1 MDRLLHVTT
10 AVSILLLV
18 MVLTSLRRAHI
29 RVEYSVTWLLA
40 SLAMLVLSLW
50 RGLLDAVRNL
60 LGLPDSPLALFLLGA
75 AVLLVLAFRSSVV
88 ISHLRDNNI
97 ALAQRVAILEHRL
110 RSAAEAIQRLLFGLM
125 AMLGHAVYV

>member
-1 MDRLLHVTT
+1 MDRLLHVATG
-10 AVSILLLV
+10 VSLILLGI
-18 MVLTSLRRAHI
+18 VLASLRRAHI

-40 SLAMLVLSLW
+40 AIALLVLSLW

-75 AVLLVLAFRSSVV
+75 AVLLVLAFRTSVV

-110 RSAAEAIQRLLFGLM
+110 RDLESHEG
-125 AMLGHAVYV
+125 